1 VYKDTDPYIKYPA
14 KYIVLFDRIIEMSDA
29 GHAKSFSWPG
39 FRRLICFKINNSAEL
54 LRLNTWSRRKPCG
67 TP

>member
-29 GHAKSFSWPG
+29 GHAKSFS
-39 FRRLICFKINNSAEL
+39 
-54 LRLNTWSRRKPCG
+54 
-67 TP
+67 